1 MWKKITLFV
10 VLLIITLP
18 FLPAVEASAA
28 PALEVDVTAGL
39 DGKAKYGKGAP
50 INITI
55 ENMGSAFSG
64 DLVID
69 LPFSYSMGTGKAI
82 PLDIGAGETKTVSIV
97 VQKMTDARGMY
108 GTSNP
113 KTIFLYEGGWK
124 DGKEL
129 DHTGAQQLTTTLYNE
144 DTKIMALLTNN
155 IDRLRAI
162 NGVRFPN
169 APNTQLIDVAKV
181 PTNLLPAEAEGW
193 GAANFIIAD
202 EYAIA
207 DLSRSQ
213 QEALLDWVRS
223 GGVIIFGGSDN
234 SSAEAGLFK
243 EYLPLQLKGKASIDG
258 KVLTAWTGT
267 EGFDGA
273 YPAYSTELQAG
284 STPLFENGQNV
295 LAAYRQF
302 GQGAIMQTSFSVGDE
317 PLAKAEGMTAI
328 WQKLFEASE
337 SITPSKQP
345 FQADP
350 LEAMT
355 YTFGRANELFP
366 SFKVSAP
373 VIFGI
378 IILYIIIIIPVLYM
392 ILKKK
397 DKREYAWWLI
407 PVIAVVT
414 SIAIFAFGAKDRIG
428 RSQIQHSAVLTVE
441 QDGRLAGHFAESIFT
456 NQSGDYTF
464 SAPLGTTLAASM
476 PGSLFNSS
484 SAPSHKQTVVEEDA
498 SGVKLHLRK
507 IGYWD
512 VATLYGKTRVEK
524 TGQLDQSLRIEDLQL
539 AGRITN
545 TFPFTLTDIAIWSGG
560 TLIPIGDLGPGETVD
575 VRETLKSS
583 TLLPSN
589 TLPNQ
594 FGNPFPVV
602 TDDLVQMRKNELL
615 TFAGEQL
622 SQTTETFLIGFTD
635 TQVIPVEL
643 EKGKPSI
650 SSMTL
655 IVQPVEADVL
665 FNETVTVEPDMMT
678 MSLLSENGRFEASPS
693 GLPTNQYF
701 FSEAVY
707 IQTWQLP
714 KELMNEQLDWTSI
727 EVGKI
732 QQQLYEASLFN
743 VRTGKFERS
752 ESDKWTIVENVKD
765 YISPEGK
772 VVIRMVMHDAKN
784 GNEGHAPELKLNSEV
799 VK

>member
-1 MWKKITLFV
+1 MWKKIAVFA

-18 FLPAVEASAA
+18 FLPAGAASAA
-28 PALEVDVTAGL
+28 PALEVDVNAGL

-50 INITI
+50 VSITI
-55 ENMGSAFSG
+55 ENTGSAFSG

-82 PLDIGAGETKTVSIV
+82 PLDLGAGETKTVSIV
-97 VQKMTDARGMY
+97 VQNMVDTRGVY

-113 KTIFLYEGGWK
+113 KTIFLYEGGWRN
-124 DGKEL
+124 GKEL
-129 DHTGAQQLTTTLYNE
+129 DHTGDQQLTTNLYSE
-144 DTKIMALLTNN
+144 DTKIIALLTDN
-155 IDRLRAI
+155 IDRLRAM
-162 NGVRFPN
+162 NNVKFPS
-169 APNTQLIDVAKV
+169 APNTQLIDAAKV
-181 PTNLLPAEAEGW
+181 STNLLPAEAEGW
-193 GAANFIIAD
+193 GAANYIIAD
-202 EYAIA
+202 EYPVA
-207 DLSRSQ
+207 DLSGNQ

-234 SSAEAGLFK
+234 SSAEAGIFRD
-243 EYLPLQLKGKASIDG
+243 YLPLQLKGKTSIDG
-258 KVLTAWTGT
+258 QVLSEWTGM

-273 YPAYSTELQAG
+273 YPAYLTELQAG
-284 STPLFENGQNV
+284 STPLFKEDQNV

-317 PLAKAEGMTAI
+317 PLAKTEGMTAI
-328 WQKLFEASE
+328 WQKLFEAGE
-337 SITPSKQP
+337 SIIPSKQP
-345 FQADP
+345 FQSDP

-355 YTFGRANELFP
+355 YTIGRANELFP

-392 ILKKK
+392 ILKRK

-414 SIAIFAFGAKDRIG
+414 SIAIFAYGAKDRIG

-441 QDGRLAGHFAESIFT
+441 QDGRLSGHFAESVLT

-484 SAPSHKQTVVEEDA
+484 SAPSHKQTIVEQDA

-512 VATLYGKTRVEK
+512 VATVYGKARVEK
-524 TGQLDQSLRIEDLQL
+524 TGQLDQSLRIEDQQL
-539 AGRITN
+539 AGTITN
-545 TFPFTLTDIAIWSGG
+545 VFPFALTDIAIWSGG
-560 TLIPIGDLGPGETVD
+560 TLIPIGDLGPGETID
-575 VRETLKSS
+575 VHETLKSS
-583 TLLPSN
+583 TLLPST

-594 FGNPFPVV
+594 FGTPFPSG

-655 IVQPVEADVL
+655 LVQPVEADVL
-665 FNETVTVEPDMMT
+665 FNKTVTVEPDMMT

-693 GLPTNQYF
+693 GSTNQYF
-701 FSEAVY
+701 FSEAAY

-714 KELMNEQLDWTSI
+714 KEFLNEQLDWTSI
-727 EVGKI
+727 EVREI
-732 QQQLYEASLFN
+732 QQQLYEASLLN

-752 ESDKWTIVENVKD
+752 ESENWTIEENVKD

-772 VVIRMVMHDAKN
+772 IVIRMVMHDAKN
-784 GNEGHAPELKLNSEV
+784 GNEGHAPELKLNGEV